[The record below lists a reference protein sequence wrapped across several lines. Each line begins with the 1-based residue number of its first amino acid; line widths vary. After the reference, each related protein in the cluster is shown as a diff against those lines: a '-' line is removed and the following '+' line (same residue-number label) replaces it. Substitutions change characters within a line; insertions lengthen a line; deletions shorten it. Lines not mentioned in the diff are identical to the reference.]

1 MGTRKEHQQEA
12 PRPAADCFVLATRD
26 THWWIST
33 AMARA
38 VDAELVTVPPVPWLT
53 FVDLTGARVRVR
65 ADQVLYLVQFFAD
78 NRAAERRLCA
88 ELRREARA
96 DEGYD

>member
-1 MGTRKEHQQEA
+1 MGTPKERQQEA
-12 PRPAADCFVLATRD
+12 PHPAADCFVLATRD

-38 VDAELVTVPPVPWLT
+38 VDAELATEPGARWLT

-65 ADQVLYLVQFFAD
+65 ANEVTCLVQFFAE

-88 ELRREARA
+88 DLRREARA